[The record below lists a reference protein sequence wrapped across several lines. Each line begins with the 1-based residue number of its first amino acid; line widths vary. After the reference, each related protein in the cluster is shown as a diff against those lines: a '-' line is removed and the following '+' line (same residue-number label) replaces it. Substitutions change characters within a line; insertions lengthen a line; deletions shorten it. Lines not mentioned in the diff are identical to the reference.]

1 MNRINCFAGYGIC
14 AENLFF
20 PNTQRLIIQAGGNI
34 EAATEMLNVWQG
46 LNLILHIGLPIM
58 KGGAGLILL

>member
-1 MNRINCFAGYGIC
+1 MNRINVSPGTDKRG
-14 AENLFF
+14 ELVF
-20 PNTQRLIIQAGGNI
+20 PKTQRLIIRAGGNI

-58 KGGAGLILL
+58 KGGASLILL